1 MILKIPL
8 RKKSVS
14 KSFLLML
21 FLTQSLFIYAQSNI
35 NVSGHVNDEN
45 GSLLGVTVIVK
56 GTNKGTTTD
65 FDGNYTISDIPANS
79 VLQFSYVGYTT
90 QEVAVNGRTSLNITL
105 QVDSEALDEIVVVGY
120 GTQRREA
127 VTGSVASLDGES
139 LREVPSANVTEAL
152 QGRLPGVQLN
162 QTSSK
167 PGSPLQI
174 RIRGTRS
181 LTASNDPLIVLDGI
195 PFSGSITDIS
205 PNDIKSIDVLKDASA
220 TAIYGSRGANGVVLI
235 TTNGGQRNQEATF
248 SYNTYTGLQEVFSKY
263 PMMSGPD
270 FVALRAAAGQFT
282 NGVDE
287 FDDVDTDW
295 QDLFYR
301 TGIVTNHDV
310 GLRGGTETGSY
321 NFGLGYYKEE
331 AVLPGQDYERI
342 SLRGSIDQAVGDY
355 FRFGISTYNNYA
367 INNGNN
373 LGMYGVLASS
383 SIANPYNE
391 DGSLKR
397 VISMAADDQWVYTE
411 ESINN
416 LGDRWVDKTKAFG
429 SYNNI
434 YGEVKIPGVEGLKYR
449 INLGLNYRTSNSGN
463 YTGQGVFS
471 ATATTPS
478 TASIGNSQTTRW
490 VVENIL
496 SYDRQFGKHS
506 INLTGLFSSEQTKF
520 NSSSIQARDIP
531 SDQFQFY
538 NLGRATGE
546 ITINPD
552 NQGYYISGLQSY
564 MGRAMYE
571 YDNRYFLTA
580 TVRSDGSS
588 RLAKGYQWNTYPA
601 VSAGWNIKNESFMED
616 VELINSLKL
625 RAGYGETSNQAVDPY
640 QTLGLLAT
648 RPYNFGDDNYSIGYY
663 VSQLPNPNLGWEYST
678 TWNYGLDFS
687 LLDRRLSGTL
697 EYYVTNTK
705 DLLLSVGLPP
715 TSGVGSVTQNV
726 GETQNKGVEVS
737 LNGLI
742 IDNPDGFSWEAGIN
756 FYANDNKLVSLASG
770 QQRDEANA
778 WFVGSPINSIF
789 DYEYEGLWQEGD
801 PYLDILEPGGNVGM
815 IKVKYTG
822 DYNADGTPV
831 RAIGPEDRQVQSIE
845 PDFQGGFNTRLSYK
859 GFDLT
864 TVGAFQ
870 KGGIL
875 ISTLHGSSGYL
886 NLLSG
891 RRGNVDVDY
900 YTPQN
905 TGARYPAPG
914 GIASGDNPKYGS
926 TLGYFDAS
934 YLKIRSITLGYNFEQ
949 GLVDKLGM
957 DRLRLYGTVQNPF
970 VLFSPFHKESGLD
983 PETNSYGDENAA
995 ITTSY
1000 QRRLLT
1006 VGTNTPA
1013 TRNYLLGLNLT
1024 F

>member
-1 MILKIPL
+1 MKQTIMM
-8 RKKSVS
+8 KSHW
-14 KSFLLML
+14 KNF
-21 FLTQSLFIYAQSNI
+21 FFLFIFLSGFIVNAQTDKT
-35 NVSGHVNDEN
+35 VSGVVTDKS
-45 GSLLGVTVIVK
+45 GPLPGVTVLVK
-56 GTNKGTTTD
+56 GTTNGTTTN
-65 FDGNYTISDIPANS
+65 FDGEYSLSNVPANAI
-79 VLQFSYVGYTT
+79 LEFSFIGFETK
-90 QEVAVNGRTSLNITL
+90 EVPFNNQSAIDIVMNE
-105 QVDSEALDEIVVVGY
+105 DSEALDEVVVVGY

-127 VTGSVASLDGES
+127 VTGSVSSLNGDN

-167 PGSPLQI
+167 PGAPLQI

-195 PFSGSITDIS
+195 PFSGSISDIS
-205 PNDIKSIDVLKDASA
+205 PNDIKSVDILKDASA
-220 TAIYGSRGANGVVLI
+220 TAIYGSRGANGVILI
-235 TTNGGQRNQEATF
+235 TTNSGKKGQEAQF
-248 SYNTYTGLQEVFSKY
+248 SYNTYSGIQTVFSKY

-270 FVALRAAAGQFT
+270 FVALRETAGQFT

-301 TGIVTNHDV
+301 TGLLTNHDM
-310 GLRGGTETGSY
+310 GLRGGTENGSY

-331 AVLPGQDYERI
+331 AVIPGQEYERI
-342 SLRGSIDQAVGDY
+342 SLRGSIDQEVGEY
-355 FRFGISTYNNYA
+355 FRFGISTYNNYS
-367 INNGNN
+367 INNGSN
-373 LGMYGVLASS
+373 LGLYGVLSS
-383 SIANPYNE
+383 SPIADPYNE

-397 VISMAADDQWVYTE
+397 VISMASDDQWVYTK
-411 ESINN
+411 ESIEN
-416 LGDRWVDKTKAFG
+416 LGDAWVDQTRAFG

-434 YGEVKIPGVEGLKYR
+434 YGEFEVPGIEGLKYR
-449 INLGLNYRTSNSGN
+449 MNLGLNYRTSNSGS

-471 ATATTPS
+471 STPDNPS
-478 TASIGNSQTTRW
+478 VASIGNSQTTRW
-490 VVENIL
+490 IIENIL
-496 SYDRQFGKHS
+496 SYDRDFGKHKL
-506 INLTGLFSSEQTKF
+506 NLTGLFSTEKTMF

-552 NQGYYISGLQSY
+552 NQGYYTSGLQSY

-571 YDNRYFLTA
+571 YDNRYFITA

-588 RLAKGYQWNTYPA
+588 RLAEGYKWNTYPA
-601 VSAGWNIKNESFMED
+601 VSIGWNIKNETFMD
-616 VELINSLKL
+616 NVDFVNNLKI

-663 VSQLPNPNLGWEYST
+663 VSQLPNANLGWEYSST
-678 TWNYGLDFS
+678 YNYGLDFS
-687 LLDRRLSGTL
+687 LLNYRLTGTV
-697 EYYVTNTK
+697 EYYVTNTN
-705 DLLLSVGLPP
+705 DLLLAVGLPP
-715 TSGVGSVTQNV
+715 TTGVGSVTQNV

-737 LNGLI
+737 LNGI
-742 IDNPDGFSWEAGIN
+742 IFDNPDGFSWEAGVN
-756 FYANDNKLVSLASG
+756 FYANSNELVSLSSG
-770 QQRDEANA
+770 QQRDEGNA

-789 DYEYEGLWQEGD
+789 DYKYEGLWQEND

-815 IKVKYTG
+815 IKVAYTG
-822 DYNADGTPV
+822 EYNDDGTPV

-845 PDFQGGFNTRLSYK
+845 PDFQGGFNTRFAYK

-864 TVGAFQ
+864 AVGAFQ

-875 ISTLHGSSGYL
+875 ISTLHGASGYL

-900 YTPQN
+900 YTPEN
-905 TGARYPAPG
+905 TNVRYPAPG
-914 GIASGDNPKYGS
+914 GISSGDNPKYGS

-934 YLKIRSITLGYNFEQ
+934 YLKIRSLTLGYNF
-949 GLVDKLGM
+949 DNDFINSLGM

-970 VLFSPFHKESGLD
+970 VLFSPFNDKTGLD
-983 PETNSYGDENAA
+983 PETNSYGNENSAVEG
-995 ITTSY
+995 Y
-1000 QRRLLT
+1000 NRRFLT

-1013 TRNYLLGLNLT
+1013 TRNYLIGLNLT

>member
-1 MILKIPL
+1 MKQTIMM
-8 RKKSVS
+8 KSHW
-14 KSFLLML
+14 KNFFFFIIFL
-21 FLTQSLFIYAQSNI
+21 SGFIVNAQTDKT
-35 NVSGHVNDEN
+35 VSGVVTDKS
-45 GSLLGVTVIVK
+45 GPLPGVTVLVK
-56 GTNKGTTTD
+56 GTTNGTTTN
-65 FDGNYTISDIPANS
+65 FDGEYSLSSVPPNAILEFSFIGFETKEVPLNNQSAIDIVMN
-79 VLQFSYVGYTT
+79 
-90 QEVAVNGRTSLNITL
+90 E
-105 QVDSEALDEIVVVGY
+105 DSEALDEVVVVGY

-127 VTGSVASLDGES
+127 VTGSVSSLNGDN

-167 PGSPLQI
+167 PGAPLQI

-195 PFSGSITDIS
+195 PFSGSISDIS
-205 PNDIKSIDVLKDASA
+205 PNDIKSVDILKDASA
-220 TAIYGSRGANGVVLI
+220 TAIYGSRGANGVILI
-235 TTNGGQRNQEATF
+235 TTNSGKKGQEAQF
-248 SYNTYTGLQEVFSKY
+248 SYNTYSGIQTVFSKY

-270 FVALRAAAGQFT
+270 FVALRETAGQFT

-301 TGIVTNHDV
+301 TGLLTNHDM
-310 GLRGGTETGSY
+310 GLRGGTENGSY
-321 NFGLGYYKEE
+321 NFGLGYYQEE
-331 AVLPGQDYERI
+331 AVIPGQEYERI
-342 SLRGSIDQAVGDY
+342 SLRGSIDQEVGEY
-355 FRFGISTYNNYA
+355 FRFGISTYNNYS
-367 INNGNN
+367 INSGGN
-373 LGMYGVLASS
+373 LGLYGVLSS
-383 SIANPYNE
+383 SPIADPYNE

-397 VISMAADDQWVYTE
+397 VISMAADDQWVYTK
-411 ESINN
+411 ESIQN
-416 LGDRWVDKTKAFG
+416 LGDAWIDQTRAFG

-434 YGEVKIPGVEGLKYR
+434 YGEFEVPGIEGLKYR
-449 INLGLNYRTSNSGN
+449 MNLGLNYRVSNSGS

-471 ATATTPS
+471 STPDNPS
-478 TASIGNSQTTRW
+478 VASIGNSQTTRW
-490 VVENIL
+490 IIENIL
-496 SYDRQFGKHS
+496 SYDRDFGKHNL
-506 INLTGLFSSEQTKF
+506 NLTGLFSTEKTMF

-552 NQGYYISGLQSY
+552 NQGYYTSGLQSY

-571 YDNRYFLTA
+571 YDNRYFITA

-588 RLAKGYQWNTYPA
+588 RLAEGYKWNTYPA
-601 VSAGWNIKNESFMED
+601 VSIGWNIKNETFMD
-616 VELINSLKL
+616 NVDFVNNLKI

-663 VSQLPNPNLGWEYST
+663 VSQLPNANLGWEYSST
-678 TWNYGLDFS
+678 YNYGLDFS
-687 LLDRRLSGTL
+687 LLNYRLTGTV
-697 EYYVTNTK
+697 EYYVTNTN
-705 DLLLSVGLPP
+705 DLLLAVGLPP
-715 TSGVGSVTQNV
+715 TTGVGSVTQNV
-726 GETQNKGVEVS
+726 GETQNKGIEVS
-737 LNGLI
+737 LNGI
-742 IDNPDGFSWEAGIN
+742 IFDNPDGFSWEAGVN
-756 FYANDNKLVSLASG
+756 FYANNNELVSLSSG
-770 QQRDEANA
+770 QQRDEGNA

-789 DYEYEGLWQEGD
+789 DYKYEGLWQEND

-815 IKVKYTG
+815 IKVAYTG
-822 DYNADGTPV
+822 EYNEDGTPV

-845 PDFQGGFNTRLSYK
+845 PDFQGGFNTRFAYK

-864 TVGAFQ
+864 AVGAFQ

-900 YTPQN
+900 YTPEN
-905 TGARYPAPG
+905 TNVRYPAPG
-914 GIASGDNPKYGS
+914 GISSGDNPKYGS

-934 YLKIRSITLGYNFEQ
+934 YLKIRSLTLGYNF
-949 GLVDKLGM
+949 DNDFINSLGM

-970 VLFSPFHKESGLD
+970 VLFSPFNDKTGLD
-983 PETNSYGDENAA
+983 PETNSYGNENSAVEG
-995 ITTSY
+995 Y
-1000 QRRLLT
+1000 NRRFLT
-1006 VGTNTPA
+1006 VGTNTPS
-1013 TRNYLLGLNLT
+1013 TRNYLIGLNLT